1 MPRNRV
7 RICPSCKKSIS
18 VTLGPCPY
26 CRTAAVDERE
36 ERWKEAFG
44 SGSPRERRD
53 NANDR
58 ILRAGLMA
66 LLVGGTLAGLT
77 YDGEAGRMSQTGSM
91 GLVFAMLGA
100 GLVLVAVALRR
111 RK

>member
-1 MPRNRV
+1 
-7 RICPSCKKSIS
+7 
-18 VTLGPCPY
+18 
-26 CRTAAVDERE
+26 VDERE

-66 LLVGGTLAGLT
+66 LLVGGMLAGLT
-77 YDGEAGRMSQTGSM
+77 YD
-91 GLVFAMLGA
+91 
-100 GLVLVAVALRR
+100 
-111 RK
+111 

>member
-1 MPRNRV
+1 
-7 RICPSCKKSIS
+7 
-18 VTLGPCPY
+18 
-26 CRTAAVDERE
+26 
-36 ERWKEAFG
+36 
-44 SGSPRERRD
+44 
-53 NANDR
+53 
-58 ILRAGLMA
+58 MA

-77 YDGEAGRMSQTGSM
+77 YDGEAGQMSQTGSM